1 MSEQLE
7 KMAREQQI
15 IREMLQ
21 QINQEQNKDGRNGL
35 GNLDKISQQ
44 MEQNERDLVN
54 RRITDEALKRQ
65 QLIQSRLLEADKA
78 EQQREQDQKR
88 ESNAGKDMPPG
99 YIKALQ
105 DYQQAKNKQT
115 EQIKTVSPALN
126 IYYKQK
132 IIIYFDQLNAN

>member
-1 MSEQLE
+1 
-7 KMAREQQI
+7 MAREQQI

-35 GNLDKISQQ
+35 GNLDNISKQ

-65 QLIQSRLLEADKA
+65 QQIQTRLLEADKA